1 MTMVNDDTE
10 KEINIKMDE
19 AQRRWEKFM
28 QDQPSTDYFQYY
40 NEQIK
45 PIKETEKKVLKRID
59 TLFLLII
66 FTTILLI
73 IIWWVKMRV

>member
-1 MTMVNDDTE
+1 MTMVDDDTE

-40 NEQIK
+40 NE
-45 PIKETEKKVLKRID
+45 
-59 TLFLLII
+59 
-66 FTTILLI
+66 
-73 IIWWVKMRV
+73 